1 MQDELI
7 LRRWVAQH
15 DRFSA
20 DLQRGMERLSGRLP
34 KAMNH
39 MRETYGALLRGAFAG
54 AITVGLWAG
63 MVSLAA
69 PPASAAKPV
78 DIVLALAID
87 GPAWRILA

>member
-7 LRRWVAQH
+7 LRRWVATH

-20 DLQRGMERLSGRLP
+20 DLGNGLQSLAPLLP
-34 KAMNH
+34 GTLKH
-39 MRETYGALLRGAFAG
+39 IREAYGAMLRGTLAG

-63 MVSLAA
+63 MVTLAA
-69 PPASAAKPV
+69 PAASAAQPI

-87 GPAWRILA
+87 GPVWRILA

>member
-20 DLQRGMERLSGRLP
+20 DLQRGMERLPGRLP
-34 KAMNH
+34 KALHH

-63 MVSLAA
+63 MLSLAA
-69 PPASAAKPV
+69 PSASAAKPV

-87 GPAWRILA
+87 GPALRILA

>member
-7 LRRWVAQH
+7 LQRLAQP
-15 DRFSA
+15 
-20 DLQRGMERLSGRLP
+20 LP
-34 KAMNH
+34 GALKH
-39 MRETYGALLRGAFAG
+39 IREAYGAMLRGTLAG

-69 PPASAAKPV
+69 PAASAAKPV

-87 GPAWRILA
+87 GPAWRVLA

>member
-7 LRRWVAQH
+7 LRRWVAGH

-20 DLQRGMERLSGRLP
+20 DLQRGMERLPGRLP
-34 KAMNH
+34 RTLNR

-69 PPASAAKPV
+69 PPASAVKPV

-87 GPAWRILA
+87 GPALRILA

>member
-7 LRRWVAQH
+7 LRRWVAGH
-15 DRFSA
+15 DHFSA
-20 DLQRGMERLSGRLP
+20 DLQDGLHRLSGYVSKSL
-34 KAMNH
+34 NSI
-39 MRETYGALLRGAFAG
+39 RETYGALLRGAFAG

-87 GPAWRILA
+87 GPALRILA